1 MIREYFQTKPQEVNI
16 NNEKNELV
24 IYPKIF
30 KLETGKDLLISL
42 QEMAIKE
49 NKAGYILSVV
59 GNLSKARIQCP
70 GKKQST
76 LIKNTLEIVSLNGTI
91 DPNHCHLHISFSD
104 GNCNIWAGHLKEGTI
119 ILKAADM
126 LIGFL
131 DENFIKTEKITSH
144 KQVEIYIIPNCP
156 WSARAIRMLRILQV
170 AHEITVIKNEDD
182 FKSLNKI
189 TNYTTFPQIFMNG
202 EFIGGYS
209 ELAELHS
216 SGRLKDL

>member
-1 MIREYFQTKPQEVNI
+1 MIWEYFQTNPQKVNI
-16 NNEKNELV
+16 KSEKNGQV

-30 KLETGKDLLISL
+30 KLETGRDLLISL

-76 LIKNTLEIVSLNGTI
+76 LIKNTLEIISLNGTI
-91 DPNHCHLHISFSD
+91 DPNNCHLHISFSD
-104 GNCNIWAGHLKEGTI
+104 GNCNVWAGHLKEGTT
-119 ILKAADM
+119 ILEAADM

-131 DENFIKTEKITSH
+131 DEKIIKKERINHH
-144 KQVEIYIIPNCP
+144 KQVLIYIIPDCP
-156 WSARAIRMLRILQV
+156 WSARAIRMLRTLQV
-170 AHEITVIKNEDD
+170 EHEIKVIKDHDD

-189 TNYTTFPQIFMNG
+189 TKYSSFPQIFING

-209 ELAELHS
+209 ELAELHYS
-216 SGRLKDL
+216 RKL

>member
-30 KLETGKDLLISL
+30 KLETGRDLLMSL

-76 LIKNTLEIVSLNGTI
+76 LIKNTLEIISLNGTI
-91 DPNHCHLHISFSD
+91 DPKRCHLHISFSD
-104 GNCNIWAGHLKEGTI
+104 GNCNVWAGHLEEGTI
-119 ILKAADM
+119 ILKAVDM

-131 DENFIKTEKITSH
+131 DQNLINKENISNN
-144 KQVEIYIIPNCP
+144 KQVKIYIIPNCQ
-156 WSARAIRMLRILQV
+156 WSERAIRMLRTLQV
-170 AHEITVIKNEDD
+170 QHEIKVIKNDND
-182 FKSLNKI
+182 FKYLNKI
-189 TNYTTFPQIFMNG
+189 TNYNSFPQIFIDG
-202 EFIGGYS
+202 KFIGGYS

-216 SGRLKDL
+216 LGRLNDQ

>member
-1 MIREYFQTKPQEVNI
+1 M
-16 NNEKNELV
+16 

-42 QEMAIKE
+42 QELAKKE
-49 NKAGYILSVV
+49 NKSGYILSVV
-59 GNLSKARIQCP
+59 GNLSEARIQCP

-76 LIKNTLEIVSLNGTI
+76 LIKNNLEIISLNGTI

-104 GNCNIWAGHLKEGTI
+104 GNCNVWAGHLKEGTI
-119 ILKAADM
+119 ILKDADM

-131 DENFIKTEKITSH
+131 DKNLIKKEKIIH
-144 KQVEIYIIPNCP
+144 KIQAEIYIIPDCP
-156 WSARAIRMLRILQV
+156 WSERAIRMLRTLQV
-170 AHEITVIKNEDD
+170 VHDIKVIKDDND

-189 TNYTTFPQIFMNG
+189 TNYSSFPQIFING

-216 SGRLKDL
+216 SGKLKD

>member
-1 MIREYFQTKPQEVNI
+1 MIREYFQTNPQKVNI
-16 NNEKNELV
+16 KSEKNGQV

-30 KLETGKDLLISL
+30 KLETGRDLLISL
-42 QEMAIKE
+42 QEMATKE

-59 GNLSKARIQCP
+59 GNLSQARIQCP

-76 LIKNTLEIVSLNGTI
+76 LIKNTLEIISLNGTI
-91 DPNHCHLHISFSD
+91 DPKSCHLHISFSD
-104 GNCNIWAGHLKEGTI
+104 GNCNVWAGHLKEGTI

-131 DENFIKTEKITSH
+131 DENLIKKENIIHH
-144 KQVEIYIIPNCP
+144 KKVEIFIISDCP
-156 WSARAIRMLRILQV
+156 WSARAIRMLRTLQV
-170 AHEITVIKNEDD
+170 DHEIKVIKNDND
-182 FKSLNKI
+182 FKLLNKI
-189 TNYTTFPQIFMNG
+189 TNYTNFPQIFING

-216 SGRLKDL
+216 SGKLID